1 MEQIKLGI
9 IGAGRIGKLHAENL
23 KNLPQVKIKAISD
36 LFADSIKDW
45 AASCG
50 IENVS
55 NDYRNILQDEE
66 INAILICSPT
76 DTHISII
83 KEAAEAG
90 KHIFCEKPISFNL
103 QETAEIVELV
113 KKHGVKFQTGFN
125 RRFDHNMS
133 RVEEL
138 VRAGKIGDPHMLK
151 ITSRDPAPPHPDYIP
166 SSGGL
171 FIDMAIHDFDLARFM
186 MNSDVVEVYAQGAVL
201 IDPAFAKHNDVD
213 TATISLRFA
222 NGALGVIDNSRKA
235 HYYDQRVEVFG
246 SEGCLTIQNDFPNSA
261 ELYTNDGVYRDKPLY
276 FFLERYNNA
285 YIKEIQ
291 AFVEAIVANDLVP
304 VTANDGYQAEL
315 IAHAARLSIKEN
327 RPVALKELAAL

>member
-1 MEQIKLGI
+1 MEHIKLGI

-36 LFADSIKDW
+36 LFADTIKDW

-55 NDYRNILQDEE
+55 KDYQSIIQDEE
-66 INAILICSPT
+66 IDAILICSPT

-113 KKHGVKFQTGFN
+113 QNHGVKFQTGFN

-133 RVEEL
+133 RVQEL
-138 VRAGKIGDPHMLK
+138 VRAGKIGDPHLLK

-186 MNSDVVEVYAQGAVL
+186 MDSDVVEVYAQGAVL
-201 IDPAFAKHNDVD
+201 IDQAFAKHNDVD

-246 SEGCLTIQNDFPNSA
+246 SEGCLNIQNDFPNSA
-261 ELYTNDGVYRDKPLY
+261 ELYTSEGVFKDKPLY

-285 YIKEIQ
+285 YIKEIE
-291 AFVEAIVANDLVP
+291 AFVDAIVANNLVP

-315 IAHAARLSIKEN
+315 IAHAAKLSLKEN